1 MGAFLILTMTGEG
14 GGHATTFVE
23 VGEGEKMSSMRKS
36 CPIKNAIMPLLRNT
50 FFDLGQSGDV
60 YIYAIHIQKV

>member
-14 GGHATTFVE
+14 GGHATPFVE

-36 CPIKNAIMPLLRNT
+36 CPIKNANKAPVEKY
-50 FFDLGQSGDV
+50 FFLPQ
-60 YIYAIHIQKV
+60 AI